1 MLKYF
6 FKILVILVIFHL
18 NASFTIKRVNYEEAR
33 YKNVCKNLAGDALVY
48 YIFVDTKQTKPW
60 TTFDIKSTIDSFEV
74 ALKWMRTQAE
84 HNNIQL
90 NIKSDY
96 HVGEEFTTIR
106 KNLPLN
112 TIHESL
118 TKPSLKKGTAELN
131 DWADGI
137 AKRAGATLN
146 IPENDGL
153 PDIRN
158 PKNKERLIAYLRD
171 RYQVESVA
179 LVLLV
184 NNYFRNDISVALNTF
199 DTEDVEFAIVS
210 YKYPSEIAHSI
221 LNLYGAA
228 DLYESPFRRDNSK
241 IELAKEKFPNDIMRD
256 PYAKHI
262 QDLNIGMF
270 TKYLVGWTEKLPS
283 EYQPLIKDKIINF

>member
-1 MLKYF
+1 
-6 FKILVILVIFHL
+6 
-18 NASFTIKRVNYEEAR
+18 
-33 YKNVCKNLAGDALVY
+33 LAGDALVY

-74 ALKWMRTQAE
+74 AIRWIREQAE
-84 HNNIQL
+84 QNNIQL
-90 NIKSDY
+90 NIKTDY
-96 HVGEEFTTIR
+96 YVGEEFTTIR

-118 TKPSLKKGTAELN
+118 VKPSLKKGRAELN

-171 RYQVESVA
+171 RYEVESVA

-241 IELAKEKFPNDIMRD
+241 IALAEEKFPNDIMLD
-256 PYAKHI
+256 PYAKYI
-262 QDLNIGMF
+262 NDLNMGTF
-270 TKYLVGWTEKLPS
+270 TRYLVGWSDSLPG
-283 EYQPLIKDKIINF
+283 EYKPLMKDKIINF